1 MNDDKIYTFYLKS
14 GKTVE
19 VMGDRD
25 YINYTD
31 SYINIYSND
40 VFQAKFMLD
49 NIEGVIVKKFA
60 EIRQRVF

>member
-1 MNDDKIYTFYLKS
+1 MEDKIYTFYLNS

-49 NIEGVIVKKFA
+49 NIEGVIVKKFE
-60 EIRQRVF
+60 EIRQRVW